1 MSISASARSVSETAK
16 AFAIATEDKGR
27 LQPEVVQLMQK
38 KKLPQ
43 MLKQKSGHSIRDFV
57 EVCSI
62 LAEGCMSAGWCNFVW
77 GMHNYLIGL
86 YPKSL
91 QSQVWGN
98 EQTLVSA
105 SLNPSGNSKVDT
117 KTKEA
122 TVSGRWSFN
131 SGCDHA
137 EWLLLGCKQEKGEP
151 TLALLHKSEYRVL
164 EDSWNVMGLKGTGSK
179 DVVVDNVVVPSDRLL
194 PFSIVIIP
202 LKALLTLVI
211 VGPVLGG
218 AQSAVTRFTELLVE
232 KKTALEKDPFSNID
246 SLTLKLSE
254 ASAEVDAAR
263 AIVLNAAEILDKNP
277 RPDEKTDLKIHRDT
291 AFAAKLCNSATR
303 RLFESSGGN
312 ALHQHNEMERIFRDV
327 SAGCNHAQLSWD
339 RLAIPYGKL
348 LVEQIAGPA

>member
-1 MSISASARSVSETAK
+1 MSICTSARIVSEAAK
-16 AFAIATEDKGR
+16 GFAIETETKGQ
-27 LQPEVVQLMQK
+27 LQPEIVQLMQD

-43 MLKQKSGHSIRDFV
+43 MLKRKSGHSIRDFV

-62 LAEGCMSAGWCNFVW
+62 LAEGCMSTGWCNFVW

-86 YPKSL
+86 YPKTL
-91 QSQVWGN
+91 QNQVWEN
-98 EQTLVSA
+98 EEVLVSA
-105 SLNPSGNSKVDT
+105 SLNPTGTCQADT
-117 KTKEA
+117 KTNNVI
-122 TVSGRWSFN
+122 VSGHWSFN

-151 TLALLHKSEYRVL
+151 ALALLHKSEYRVL
-164 EDSWNVMGLKGTGSK
+164 ENSWNVMGLKGTGSK
-179 DVVVDNVVVPSDRLL
+179 DVVVDNVVVPCNRLL
-194 PFSIVIIP
+194 PFSIAIIP

-218 AQSAVTRFTELLVE
+218 AQSAVTRFTELLVA
-232 KKTALEKDPFSNID
+232 KKETLEKDPFSNMD
-246 SLTLKLSE
+246 SLISKLSE
-254 ASAEVDAAR
+254 ASAEVDSAR
-263 AIVLNAAEILDKNP
+263 AITLNAAEILDKNP
-277 RPDEKTDLKIHRDT
+277 KPDKKIDLKIHRDT

-339 RLAIPYGKL
+339 RLAMPYGKL
-348 LVEQIAGPA
+348 LVEQIDRPV